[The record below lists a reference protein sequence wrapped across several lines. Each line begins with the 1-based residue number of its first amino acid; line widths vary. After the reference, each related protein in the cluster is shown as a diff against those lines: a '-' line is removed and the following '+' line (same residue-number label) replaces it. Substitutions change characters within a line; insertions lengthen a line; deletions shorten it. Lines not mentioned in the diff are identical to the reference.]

1 MSQTN
6 FYQLSAKH
14 YAASTFLLGIDS
26 VVMLEDMNDE
36 WFWKQILTHYRPAK
50 YHFVAG
56 SRTSDNTSTTTGCEQ
71 CLKYI
76 GFLTQ
81 RFFVCI
87 DSDYRYLKDENTFA
101 GNGIIQTY
109 TYSWENHCFHTNRFN
124 GPTIGFDFQYF
135 LKELSSII
143 HKPFTFLLYQL
154 HNNYTEFTPK
164 QFKKCISQQYKKGD
178 EKNNGI
184 TILNRINAL
193 LNDTLGNIPS
203 YHTFDYEEWTDK
215 LNPKGLNEE
224 NTYLFVRGHN
234 LYNMLNSLGNK
245 IYENTDLEFESNILL
260 APFSYYEY
268 PEILKIGG
276 DIDKLNQLE
285 SYQTI

>member
-1 MSQTN
+1 MSQSN
-6 FYQLSAKH
+6 FYQLAAKH
-14 YAASTFLLGIDS
+14 YAASTFLLDIDS

-50 YHFVAG
+50 YHFVSG
-56 SRTSDNTSTTTGCEQ
+56 SRTSDDSSMATGCEQ
-71 CLKYI
+71 CLKFNDY
-76 GFLTQ
+76 LSH

-87 DSDYRYLKDENTFA
+87 DSDYRYLKDENTFT

-124 GPTIGFDFQYF
+124 NQTIDFDFQCF

-154 HNNYTEFTPK
+154 SNNHTEFTPK

-178 EKNNGI
+178 EINNGI
-184 TILNRINAL
+184 TLLNRINTV
-193 LNDTLGNIPS
+193 LNDTLCNIPS
-203 YHTFDYEEWTDK
+203 YHTFDYKEWTNK
-215 LNPKGLNEE
+215 LKSKNLNED

-234 LYNMLNSLGNK
+234 LYNMLNSIGNK
-245 IYENTDLEFESNILL
+245 IYENKGIDFETNVLL
-260 APFSYYEY
+260 APFSFYEY
-268 PEILKIGG
+268 PEISKIGK
-276 DIDKLNQLE
+276 DIETLNQLE
-285 SYQTI
+285 YQHS